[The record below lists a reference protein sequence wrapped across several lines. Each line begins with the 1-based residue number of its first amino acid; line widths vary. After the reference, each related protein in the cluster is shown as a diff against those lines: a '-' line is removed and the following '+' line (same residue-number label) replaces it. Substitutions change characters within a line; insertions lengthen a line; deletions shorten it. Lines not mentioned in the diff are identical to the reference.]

1 MPYLHIGQSVT
12 VEEKRIIGI
21 FDLDNTTYS
30 KHTRNFLDGA
40 EAEGQVISV
49 CEDIPRSFLLCDHP
63 YHKQIIYLSQL
74 NTATLQKRA
83 EGWKEELK

>member
-1 MPYLHIGQSVT
+1 MYIQIGGDMAVRRHT
-12 VEEKRIIGI
+12 IIGI

-40 EAEGQVISV
+40 EAEGQAISV

-63 YHKQIIYLSQL
+63 YHRQIVYLSQL

-83 EGWKEELK
+83 EHWKEALG

>member
-1 MPYLHIGQSVT
+1 MFLSIGNDMAVRDRS
-12 VEEKRIIGI
+12 IIGI

-63 YHKQIIYLSQL
+63 YHRQIVYLSQL

-83 EGWKEELK
+83 EHWKEALG

>member
-1 MPYLHIGQSVT
+1 MYLHLGQNEVIA
-12 VEEKRIIGI
+12 EHRIIGI

-49 CEDIPRSFLLCDHP
+49 CEDIPRSFLLCYHP
-63 YHKQIIYLSQL
+63 YHRQIVYLSQL

-83 EGWKEELK
+83 EHWKEALG

>member
-1 MPYLHIGQSVT
+1 MYLSIGDDLAVRGSAV
-12 VEEKRIIGI
+12 IGI

-63 YHKQIIYLSQL
+63 YHRQIVYLSQL

-83 EGWKEELK
+83 GHWKEELG

>member
-1 MPYLHIGQSVT
+1 MYLSIGNDMAVRDSS
-12 VEEKRIIGI
+12 IIGI

-63 YHKQIIYLSQL
+63 YHRQIVYLSQL

-83 EGWKEELK
+83 EHWKEALG

>member
-12 VEEKRIIGI
+12 VEEKLIIGI

-40 EAEGQVISV
+40 AAEGQVISV

-83 EGWKEELK
+83 ESWREELE